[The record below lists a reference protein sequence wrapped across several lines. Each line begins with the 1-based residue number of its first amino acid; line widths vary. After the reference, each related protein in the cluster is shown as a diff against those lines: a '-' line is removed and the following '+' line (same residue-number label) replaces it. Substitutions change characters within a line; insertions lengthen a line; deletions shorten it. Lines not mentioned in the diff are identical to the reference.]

1 MKNRIRTVAAM
12 VMTAVFLLPVIA
24 FAADTNV
31 SISGG
36 SSVKEGETTT
46 VTVTYKGDSLGFVD
60 GELRYDS
67 DSLEYLSGGSSQGN
81 NGVVQLKRWSDNASG
96 VITFSLKFRGLREG
110 AVDLD
115 LKTYETQNLDGIG
128 MSRPSANKSLKVMEG
143 EQQTT
148 VAQTT
153 ETQEITT
160 ADTETQTEGTESA
173 GQENLATVES
183 EWNTAEEPTEAEEEA
198 QDNLSTYLPIV
209 IAILLIVIVIAV
221 VVIRKKKR

>member
-1 MKNRIRTVAAM
+1 MKNRIRMTAVM
-12 VMTAVFLLPVIA
+12 VMTAVLLLPVIVL
-24 FAADTNV
+24 AADTSV

-36 SSVKEGETTT
+36 GPVKEGETTT

-81 NGVVQLKRWSDNASG
+81 SGVVQLKRWSDNASG
-96 VITFSLKFRGLREG
+96 VITFSLKFRGIHEG
-110 AVDLD
+110 TVDLD

-128 MSRPSANKSLKVMEG
+128 MSRPSANQSVKVMEG

-148 VAQTT
+148 AVQT
-153 ETQEITT
+153 ETQETTT
-160 ADTETQTEGTESA
+160 AVTETQTEETESA
-173 GQENLATVES
+173 GQEDLATVES
-183 EWNTAEEPTEAEEEA
+183 EWNTTEEPVEAEEA
-198 QDNLSTYLPIV
+198 KDTLPTYLPIV
-209 IAILLIVIVIAV
+209 IAIVLIIIIIAV

>member
-1 MKNRIRTVAAM
+1 MKNRIRMIAVM
-12 VMTAVFLLPVIA
+12 VMTAVLLLPVIVL
-24 FAADTNV
+24 AADTNV

-36 SSVKEGETTT
+36 SQVKEGETTT
-46 VTVTYKGDSLGFVD
+46 VTVTYTGDSLGFVD

-81 NGVVQLKRWSDNASG
+81 TGLVQLKRWSDDASG

-110 AVDLD
+110 TVNLN

-128 MSRPSANKSLKVMEG
+128 MSRPSANQSVEVMEG

-153 ETQEITT
+153 ETQETTT
-160 ADTETQTEGTESA
+160 AATETQAEGSEPA
-173 GQENLATVES
+173 GQEGMATVES
-183 EWNTAEEPTEAEEEA
+183 EWNTVEDPADAGEES
-198 QDNLSTYLPIV
+198 QDTLTKYLPIV
-209 IAILLIVIVIAV
+209 IGILLIVIIIAV
-221 VVIRKKKR
+221 VVIRRKKR